1 VKARRLKIRE
11 GDVAINLT
19 INISETSDQPNIRPA
34 VEHYADLKAEVAELR
49 SFIGDDVAPF
59 PPSGIDSFLSHFVIA
74 VQFLQGDRSGQV
86 VPFVLEPAVQT
97 VSRSQPFIYGGAL
110 ARHEISVPLPAGAR
124 LQSTITESD
133 FHARPDKFFEVG
145 KEHIW
150 LQILNLD
157 AHGETS
163 LGPVRVVLGETL
175 KSKYEDLFVP
185 SLGLAQSLGKTG
197 FPARF
202 FFSPVGVFETP
213 FGAFRTRPGKV
224 LQARRI
230 VEIPPIGSVS
240 IAEAIPLDH
249 VDEIRAAKK
258 ENRSLAASQP
268 AARLVALAHPIDA
281 ALHLPGEEA
290 FNAVQARL
298 R

>member
-1 VKARRLKIRE
+1 M
-11 GDVAINLT
+11 AINVT
-19 INISETSDQPNIRPA
+19 INVSESADQPRGVRVA
-34 VEHYADLKAEVAELR
+34 HDGTESLSAELDALR
-49 SFIGDDVAPF
+49 AYIADDIAPF
-59 PPSGIDSFLSHFVIA
+59 PPAGIDSFLSHFVIA
-74 VQFLQGDRSGQV
+74 VQFLEGERKGQV
-86 VPFVLEPAVQT
+86 VPFTLEPAVQT
-97 VSRSQPFIYGGAL
+97 VARSHPFIYGGAV
-110 ARHEISVPLPAGAR
+110 ARHEIGVAVPAGSKLRA
-124 LQSTITESD
+124 TITEAD
-133 FHARPDKFFEVG
+133 FHARPAKFFEAG

-163 LGPVRVVLGETL
+163 LGPIRAVLGETL
-175 KSKYEDLFVP
+175 RSNYEDIFVP

-202 FFSPVGVFETP
+202 FFSPVAVFETP
-213 FGAFRTRPGKV
+213 FGAFRTRPGKT

-249 VDEIRAAKK
+249 VDAVRAAAKGGRHIS
-258 ENRSLAASQP
+258 ETPP

-290 FNAVQARL
+290 FRTVQARI

>member
-1 VKARRLKIRE
+1 MQRLQE
-11 GDVAINLT
+11 SVMAINLT
-19 INISETSDQPNIRPA
+19 INISETSDQPKIA
-34 VEHYADLKAEVAELR
+34 QSAAEHHEDLRAEVAELR
-49 SFIGDDVAPF
+49 SYIADDIAPF

-97 VSRSQPFIYGGAL
+97 VARSQPFIYGGSV
-110 ARHEISVPLPAGAR
+110 ARHEVAVALPAGSR
-124 LQSTITESD
+124 LQSTIKESD
-133 FHARPDKFFEVG
+133 FHARPEKFFQAG

-163 LGPVRVVLGETL
+163 VGPVRAVLGETL
-175 KSKYEDLFVP
+175 KNRYEDIFVP

-202 FFSPVGVFETP
+202 FFSPVAVFETP

-240 IAEAIPLDH
+240 IAEAIPLDSI
-249 VDEIRAAKK
+249 DEIRAAAKSG
-258 ENRSLAASQP
+258 RSLAETKPVAQ
-268 AARLVALAHPIDA
+268 LVALAHPIDA

-290 FNAVQARL
+290 YATVQARI